1 MGCAAGA
8 YVAEI
13 RPGPE
18 RVEGGARSRT
28 ILEERIMGQGA
39 SLLDLLVA
47 LLQSIVVL
55 LLASGVYVALVVRR
69 PGSRASGPAAHHRH
83 LVLDPDVEARH
94 VDDHALVRPVA
105 DRLLLVGDHDAERH
119 RPAVDL

>member
-8 YVAEI
+8 YVTEI

-69 PGSRASGPAAHHRH
+69 SERPKADPEAPAA
-83 LVLDPDVEARH
+83 P
-94 VDDHALVRPVA
+94 
-105 DRLLLVGDHDAERH
+105 RLPRSVT
-119 RPAVDL
+119 